1 MEFETKAIHFA
12 QEPDEM
18 TGAVVPPIH
27 LSTTFRQQEVGKHKG
42 FEYSRTGN
50 PTRQILEKNVAALE
64 NGRFGLAFAS
74 GSAATTTLQ
83 LLLNKGDHVIC
94 GDDVYGGTF
103 RFFDK
108 VMKRFGVTYDFVDT
122 TDIVSLENKIN
133 GNTKMIW
140 IETPT
145 NPLLKVSDIKTI
157 AEIARKRN
165 IILVVDNTFASPYL
179 QNPLDFGADI
189 VVHSTTKYMGG
200 HSDVVGGVVV
210 MNDEEIYEELKF
222 LQNAAGAV
230 PSPFD
235 CWLVLRGLKTLAL
248 RAEKHSDN
256 AEEIVRFL
264 EEKEKQN
271 LVERIYYPFRGEQAE
286 IAKSQMKRGGG
297 MISFEIKGGA
307 KEANIFLKNLKLFHL
322 AESLGGVESLSEY
335 PPTMT
340 HGSYTEEERLE
351 RGINPNL
358 IRLSVGIEN
367 VGDLINDL
375 ENGFKSVFD

>member
-12 QEPDEM
+12 QEPDKL

-27 LSTTFRQQEVGKHKG
+27 LSTTFKQEEVGKHKG

-50 PTRQILEKNVAALE
+50 PTRLILEKNVASLE
-64 NGRFGLAFAS
+64 NGKFGLAFAS
-74 GSAATTTLQ
+74 GSAATTTIQ

-108 VMKRFGVTYDFVDT
+108 VMKRFGIQYDYVDT
-122 TDIVSLENKIN
+122 TQVENVERAIRD
-133 GNTKMIW
+133 NTRMIW
-140 IETPT
+140 LETPT
-145 NPLLKVSDIKTI
+145 NPLLKVSDIRAI
-157 AEIARKRN
+157 AKVAKENGIW
-165 IILVVDNTFASPYL
+165 LVVDNTFASPYL
-179 QNPLDFGADI
+179 QQPLDLGADI
-189 VVHSTTKYMGG
+189 VIHSTTKYIGG
-200 HSDVVGGVVV
+200 HSDVVGGIVV
-210 MNDEEIYEELKF
+210 MNDEKIYEDLKF

-248 RAEKHSDN
+248 RAERHSQN
-256 AEEIVRFL
+256 AEQIIQYL
-264 EEKEKQN
+264 ETKKEQG
-271 LVERIYYPFRGEQAE
+271 LVEKIYYPFRGDQAK

-297 MISFEIKGGA
+297 MISFEIKGGE
-307 KEANIFLKNLKLFHL
+307 KEANDFLKSLELFHL

-340 HGSYTEEERLE
+340 HGSYTEKERLE

-367 VGDLINDL
+367 VKDLINDL
-375 ENGFKSVFD
+375 ERGFKSVFG

>member
-12 QEPDEM
+12 QEPDKE

-27 LSTTFRQQEVGKHKG
+27 LSTTFKQDEVGKHKG

-50 PTRQILEKNVAALE
+50 PTREILEKNVASLE
-64 NGRFGLAFAS
+64 NGKYGLAFAS

-83 LLLNKGDHVIC
+83 LLLNKGDHVVC

-108 VMKRFGVTYDFVDT
+108 VMKRFGVSYDFVDT
-122 TDIVSLENKIN
+122 TLLENVEKALKPE
-133 GNTKMIW
+133 TKMVW
-140 IETPT
+140 LETPT
-145 NPLLKVSDIKTI
+145 NPLLKVSDIRAI
-157 AEIARKRN
+157 AKICKERDLLLI
-165 IILVVDNTFASPYL
+165 VDNTFASPYL
-179 QNPLDFGADI
+179 QNPLDLGADI

-210 MNDEEIYEELKF
+210 TNSQEIYEDLKF

-235 CWLVLRGLKTLAL
+235 SWLVLRGLKTLAL
-248 RAEKHSDN
+248 RAERHSDN
-256 AEEIVRFL
+256 AEQIVEYL
-264 EEKEKQN
+264 EEKMQKGI
-271 LVERIYYPFRGEQAE
+271 VERIYYPFRGDHEQVAR
-286 IAKSQMKRGGG
+286 SQMKRGGG
-297 MISFEIKGGA
+297 MISFEIKGGQE
-307 KEANIFLKNLKLFHL
+307 EANTFLKGLKLFHL

-340 HGSYTEEERLE
+340 HGSYTEEERLQ

-367 VGDLINDL
+367 VKDLIADL
-375 ENGFKSVFD
+375 ESGFKRVFG